1 MRVYEQRTYRVIL
14 FVATIVAIVL
24 SAQPASADELTFS
37 FDPTNTFS
45 GTAPAGSLTADFT
58 QVAGGVQLVI
68 TSNLGPGENL
78 DPGKALYF
86 NIDPADTVTDLSF
99 TLTANTGFSEA
110 ATVMT
115 GEDFFKPDGDGL
127 MDILFTYS
135 PSTKAFTGGES
146 QTYLITSSSDADLSA
161 ADFDFS
167 STCDTGCG
175 TGGHFAAVHV
185 QNTPNGGS
193 GSAFVGGTPTPSGV
207 PEPGSMTLL
216 GTGVGL
222 AAVIRRKKPLR

>member
-1 MRVYEQRTYRVIL
+1 MYKKRFYCVVL

-24 SAQPASADELTFS
+24 SAQQAAADELTFS

-78 DPGKALYF
+78 DPGKALYLNF
-86 NIDPADTVTDLSF
+86 DPADTVTDLSF
-99 TLTANTGFSEA
+99 TLTANTGFAEA

-115 GEDFFKPDGDGL
+115 GEDSFKPDGDGL

-135 PSTKAFTGGES
+135 ASTKAFTGGES
-146 QTYLITSSSDADLSA
+146 QTYLITSSSDSDLSA
-161 ADFDFS
+161 ADFNFM
-167 STCDTGCG
+167 STCGSGCG

-193 GSAFVGGTPTPSGV
+193 GSAFVGGTPTPVGT
-207 PEPGSMTLL
+207 PEPGSMMLL
-216 GTGVGL
+216 GTGLGL
-222 AAVIRRKKPLR
+222 AAVIRKKSAR